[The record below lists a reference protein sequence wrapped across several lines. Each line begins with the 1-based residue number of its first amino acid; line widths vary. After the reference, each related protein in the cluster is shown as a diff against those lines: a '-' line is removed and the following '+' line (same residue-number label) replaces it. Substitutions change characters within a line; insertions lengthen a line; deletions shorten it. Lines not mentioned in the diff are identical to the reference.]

1 MSLEKYSYKTIVKIG
16 MKTMHIKLLVLLV
29 VFSAVSVVSAETNWN
44 QWRGMQ
50 SDGHSDAA
58 NVPQSF
64 SASSIVWKTKIPGR
78 GQSSPIYWGERIY
91 VTSSLE
97 NGSQRAVY
105 AVHRG
110 TGKILWQK
118 VVWQGD
124 AESAHAMNNRASSTC
139 VTDGKQVIAFFGKG
153 GLHSLDA
160 MTGDI
165 QWSRDLG
172 AFEGPWGTGASPIIV
187 GDLVVQNCDADN
199 ESSLMAFHR
208 DSGKTAWKT
217 QRDTIRGWSTPVI
230 FRLKEQNEIVL
241 NGHSQVISYNPAN
254 GAENW
259 KCEAPGG
266 RGTPTLAITSD
277 AVIAIP
283 GRTGFMIA
291 IQPGGSGD
299 VTGKREL
306 WRVPRTGGR
315 DLPSPIAVD
324 DYVVITRLRPGL
336 ISCYQVNDGKSLWTA
351 RVEGAFSSSPIAING
366 VIYTVTEEGKII
378 VFKPGDKYTP
388 ISTSDIG
395 ADLEEVFRASP
406 AAFEGHLLVRSDQF
420 LYCLGDGK

>member
-1 MSLEKYSYKTIVKIG
+1 MSLEKHSYKTIVKLGIR
-16 MKTMHIKLLVLLV
+16 MTHIKLSVLLV

-50 SDGHSDAA
+50 NDGHSDAVD
-58 NVPQSF
+58 VPQAF
-64 SASSIVWKTKIPGR
+64 TTSSIVWKTKIPGR
-78 GQSSPIYWGERIY
+78 GQSSPVYWGDRIY

-97 NGSQRAVY
+97 SGSQRAVF
-105 AVHRG
+105 AVHRR

-118 VVWQGD
+118 VVWQGE
-124 AESAHAMNNRASSTC
+124 AEAAHAMNNRASSTC
-139 VTDGKQVIAFFGKG
+139 VTDGKQVVAFFGKG

-160 MTGDI
+160 ISGEI
-165 QWSRDLG
+165 QWSRNLG
-172 AFEGPWGTGASPIIV
+172 TFDGPWGTGASPIFV

-208 DSGKTAWKT
+208 DSGKTVWKT
-217 QRDTIRGWSTPVI
+217 QRDTIRGWSTPVV
-230 FRLKEQNEIVL
+230 FRADGKNEIVL
-241 NGHSQVISYNPAN
+241 NGHSQVISYNPAT

-259 KCEAPGG
+259 KCAAPGG
-266 RGTPTLAITSD
+266 RGTPTLAVTSD

-299 VTGKREL
+299 ITGKREL

-324 DYVVITRLRPGL
+324 DFVVITRLRPGL
-336 ISCYQVNDGKSLWTA
+336 ISCYQVNDGKALWTA
-351 RVEGAFSSSPIAING
+351 RVAGAFSSSPIAING
-366 VIYTVTEEGKII
+366 VIYTVTEQGKII
-378 VFKPGDKYTP
+378 VFKPGDKYDP

-395 ADLEEVFRASP
+395 AELEEVFRASP
-406 AAFEGHLLVRSDQF
+406 AAFDGHLLVRSDQF
-420 LYCLGDGK
+420 LYCLGAGK